1 MTTAITFSRQNDADS
16 SAQKI
21 FTLEVV
27 LVSESKGLYF
37 LLRDRRALVEK
48 EMKTTSVSRLKYYWF
63 EWIVDFKVKDH
74 KLILEFAPPP
84 PPRGGRGNNKV
95 LYSEAQSRG
104 PAP

>member
-48 EMKTTSVSRLKYYWF
+48 EMKTTSVSRLKYYWV

-74 KLILEFAPPP
+74 KLILEFARPPP
-84 PPRGGRGNNKV
+84 GGGWGNNKV
-95 LYSEAQSRG
+95 LYSEAQPRG

>member
-48 EMKTTSVSRLKYYWF
+48 EMKTTSVSMLKYYWV

-84 PPRGGRGNNKV
+84 GGRRGNNKV
-95 LYSEAQSRG
+95 LYSEAQPRG

>member
-48 EMKTTSVSRLKYYWF
+48 EMKTTSVSRLKCYWF

-84 PPRGGRGNNKV
+84 RGGRDNNKV